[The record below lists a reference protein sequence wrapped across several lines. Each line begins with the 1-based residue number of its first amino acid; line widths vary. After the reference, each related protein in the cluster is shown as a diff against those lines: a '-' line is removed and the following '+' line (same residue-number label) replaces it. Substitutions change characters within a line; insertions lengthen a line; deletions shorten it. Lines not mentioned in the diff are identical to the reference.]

1 MKFDGFDANLSIHG
15 AQSVRGSSGSGNLR
29 GLLVGGGALF
39 RSVFGGVAAAVVD
52 AVLDG
57 GRLEGVLAGRGGA
70 AGASF
75 AAPGLQP
82 LSDGDSGDH
91 QDGDGVGPG
100 PTECGVEKQAG
111 QKHGGQVG
119 PTGVNPDLGTSYKR
133 SDSSGSVVRVRAAR
147 NLRSDIMG

>member
-29 GLLVGGGALF
+29 GLLLGGGALF

-111 QKHGGQVG
+111 QKARRTGGTDRGKSGPRYKLQAFGLVG
-119 PTGVNPDLGTSYKR
+119 VGG
-133 SDSSGSVVRVRAAR
+133 SGQGRPKLV
-147 NLRSDIMG
+147 G